1 MQIFLKR
8 PLSMIVGVQGFKGF
22 VNNPCFT
29 VQLIKVKMIFVD
41 YWQTLLFLQL
51 LKDKEELQKQLA
63 DAVVKTEAL
72 EQEKQKQEEDARLLN
87 RQLSETHENEV
98 LLLKEELQ
106 TKNTEVVTAKTS
118 EEQLKAK
125 IAQLVQEKQNL
136 ATECEMQ
143 KTELA
148 RRWVLDMNIHATDNW
163 GLNCFLL
170 ATMEVKSIGTFSSGI
185 SKTSDRSPSTPNK
198 VEFWVP
204 WVEMSAFLATTL
216 IGEWGDD
223 GIAGTCSQEEW
234 LAQLVGTQP
243 SVREVSSS
251 TPRCDF
257 LFDFFPFCVTLFSSK
272 FP

>member
-1 MQIFLKR
+1 
-8 PLSMIVGVQGFKGF
+8 
-22 VNNPCFT
+22 
-29 VQLIKVKMIFVD
+29 MIFVD
-41 YWQTLLFLQL
+41 YWQLKDFLFLQL
-51 LKDKEELQKQLA
+51 LKDKEQLKKQLA

-72 EQEKQKQEEDARLLN
+72 EQEKQKQEEDAQILN
-87 RQLSETHENEV
+87 RQLSETHENEMI
-98 LLLKEELQ
+98 LLKEELQ
-106 TKNTEVVTAKTS
+106 TKNTEVVTAKTC
-118 EEQLKAK
+118 EDQLNAK

-148 RRWVLDMNIHATDNW
+148 KRWVLDMNVHATDNW

-216 IGEWGDD
+216 LGGGGGRWDARNLFTGGMISTVGWCAAFRVGGLEFD
-223 GIAGTCSQEEW
+223 SQVW
-234 LAQLVGTQP
+234 LSFRLL
-243 SVREVSSS
+243 S
-251 TPRCDF
+251 
-257 LFDFFPFCVTLFSSK
+257 FPCNFI
-272 FP
+272 

>member
-1 MQIFLKR
+1 
-8 PLSMIVGVQGFKGF
+8 
-22 VNNPCFT
+22 
-29 VQLIKVKMIFVD
+29 MIFVD
-41 YWQTLLFLQL
+41 YWQLKDSLFLQL
-51 LKDKEELQKQLA
+51 LKDKEQLKKQLA

-72 EQEKQKQEEDARLLN
+72 EQEKQKQEEDAQILN
-87 RQLSETHENEV
+87 RQLSETHENEMI
-98 LLLKEELQ
+98 LLKEELQ
-106 TKNTEVVTAKTS
+106 TKNTEVVTAKTC
-118 EEQLKAK
+118 EDQLNAK

-148 RRWVLDMNIHATDNW
+148 KRWVLDMNVHATDNW

-216 IGEWGDD
+216 LG
-223 GIAGTCSQEEW
+223 AGGRWDARNLFTGGMISTVGWCAAFRVGGLEFDSQVW
-234 LAQLVGTQP
+234 LSFWLL
-243 SVREVSSS
+243 S
-251 TPRCDF
+251 
-257 LFDFFPFCVTLFSSK
+257 FPCNFI
-272 FP
+272 

>member
-29 VQLIKVKMIFVD
+29 VQLTKVKMIFVD

-72 EQEKQKQEEDARLLN
+72 EQEKQKQEEDARFLN

-118 EEQLKAK
+118 EEQLNAK

-163 GLNCFLL
+163 GLNCFL
-170 ATMEVKSIGTFSSGI
+170 
-185 SKTSDRSPSTPNK
+185 
-198 VEFWVP
+198 
-204 WVEMSAFLATTL
+204 
-216 IGEWGDD
+216 
-223 GIAGTCSQEEW
+223 
-234 LAQLVGTQP
+234 
-243 SVREVSSS
+243 
-251 TPRCDF
+251 
-257 LFDFFPFCVTLFSSK
+257 
-272 FP
+272 

>member
-41 YWQTLLFLQL
+41 YWQLKDFLFLQL
-51 LKDKEELQKQLA
+51 LKDKEQLKKQLA

-72 EQEKQKQEEDARLLN
+72 EQEKQKQEEDARFLN

-118 EEQLKAK
+118 EEQLNAK

-136 ATECEMQ
+136 ATECEIQ

-185 SKTSDRSPSTPNK
+185 SKTRDRSPPNLKQSWILSTVGRNECFFGLQRFWLTRWLTFNFSLLVISLLNFKTLPMNSVEIKQNHQQVKK
-198 VEFWVP
+198 VLIVKQ
-204 WVEMSAFLATTL
+204 TL
-216 IGEWGDD
+216 
-223 GIAGTCSQEEW
+223 T
-234 LAQLVGTQP
+234 
-243 SVREVSSS
+243 RS
-251 TPRCDF
+251 TF
-257 LFDFFPFCVTLFSSK
+257 G
-272 FP
+272 

>member
-1 MQIFLKR
+1 
-8 PLSMIVGVQGFKGF
+8 
-22 VNNPCFT
+22 
-29 VQLIKVKMIFVD
+29 MIFVD
-41 YWQTLLFLQL
+41 YWQLKDFLFLQL
-51 LKDKEELQKQLA
+51 LKDKEQLQKQLA

-72 EQEKQKQEEDARLLN
+72 EQEKQKQEEDAQLLN
-87 RQLSETHENEV
+87 RQLSETHENEMI
-98 LLLKEELQ
+98 LLKEELQ
-106 TKNTEVVTAKTS
+106 TKNTEVVTAKTC
-118 EEQLKAK
+118 EDQLNAK

-148 RRWVLDMNIHATDNW
+148 KRWVLDMNVHATDNW

-216 IGEWGDD
+216 LGGGGGGGGRWDARNLFTGGMISTVGWWAAFRVGGLEFD
-223 GIAGTCSQEEW
+223 SQVW
-234 LAQLVGTQP
+234 LSFRLL
-243 SVREVSSS
+243 S
-251 TPRCDF
+251 
-257 LFDFFPFCVTLFSSK
+257 FPCNFI
-272 FP
+272 

>member
-1 MQIFLKR
+1 
-8 PLSMIVGVQGFKGF
+8 
-22 VNNPCFT
+22 
-29 VQLIKVKMIFVD
+29 MIFVD
-41 YWQTLLFLQL
+41 YWQLKDFLFLQL
-51 LKDKEELQKQLA
+51 LKDKEQLKKQLA

-72 EQEKQKQEEDARLLN
+72 EQEKQKQEEDAQILN
-87 RQLSETHENEV
+87 RQLSETHENEMI
-98 LLLKEELQ
+98 LLKEELQ
-106 TKNTEVVTAKTS
+106 TKNTEVVTAKTC
-118 EEQLKAK
+118 EDQLNAK

-148 RRWVLDMNIHATDNW
+148 KRWVLDMNVHATDNW

-216 IGEWGDD
+216 LGGGGGGGVRWDARNLFTGGMISTVGWCAAFRVGGLEFD
-223 GIAGTCSQEEW
+223 SQVW
-234 LAQLVGTQP
+234 LSFWLL
-243 SVREVSSS
+243 S
-251 TPRCDF
+251 
-257 LFDFFPFCVTLFSSK
+257 FPCNFI
-272 FP
+272 

>member
-185 SKTSDRSPSTPNK
+185 SKTRDRSPPNLKQSWILSTVGRNECFFGHNIDRG
-198 VEFWVP
+198 VGGWRDRRNLFTGGMISTVGWYAAFCTGGLEFDSQVWL
-204 WVEMSAFLATTL
+204 SFRLLSFLCNF
-216 IGEWGDD
+216 I
-223 GIAGTCSQEEW
+223 
-234 LAQLVGTQP
+234 
-243 SVREVSSS
+243 
-251 TPRCDF
+251 
-257 LFDFFPFCVTLFSSK
+257 
-272 FP
+272 